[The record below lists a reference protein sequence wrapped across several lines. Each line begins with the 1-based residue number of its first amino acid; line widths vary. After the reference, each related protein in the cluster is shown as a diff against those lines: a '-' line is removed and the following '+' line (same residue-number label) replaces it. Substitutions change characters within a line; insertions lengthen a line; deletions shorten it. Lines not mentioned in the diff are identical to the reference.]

1 MMRMVKMELVV
12 FGQYLKQLSFSILF
26 MAVCFAA
33 GTGSTSAL
41 PGIIFMMGMFSLS
54 NSASNYDERNDWVA
68 FRLAMPVSRKEVV
81 LGRYVFVLAGALSA
95 PLLVGA
101 AALVLSMLGQASML
115 PAVVA
120 RMVRLDADALQVGLF
135 TLAFCSAMGFAIA
148 SVSMPVFFKFGQT
161 KATQWL
167 PFIMM
172 FLGVAPLMIVG
183 FMGEEAMMAVQ
194 QALAFAETPEGL
206 AAFAAGACAFGLVCY
221 AVSCV
226 ISLRIYSARD
236 L

>member
-12 FGQYLKQLSFSILF
+12 FGQYLKQLFFSILF

-41 PGIIFMMGMFSLS
+41 PGIIFMMGIFSLS
-54 NSASNYDERNDWVA
+54 NSASNYDEHNGWAA
-68 FRLAMPVSRKEVV
+68 FRLTMPVSRREVV
-81 LGRYVFVLAGALSA
+81 LGRYLFVLAGALSVS
-95 PLLVGA
+95 LLVAA

-115 PAVVA
+115 PEVVA
-120 RMVRLDADALQVGLF
+120 RVVRLDADAMQVGLF
-135 TLAFCSAMGFAIA
+135 TLAFCSAVGFVIA

-172 FLGVAPLMIVG
+172 FLGVAPFMIVG
-183 FMGEEAMMAVQ
+183 FMGGEAMMAAQ
-194 QALAFAETPEGL
+194 RALAFAETPEGL

>member
-33 GTGSTSAL
+33 GMGSTSAL

-54 NSASNYDERNDWVA
+54 NSASNYDERNDWAA
-68 FRLAMPVSRKEVV
+68 FRLTMPVSRKEVV
-81 LGRYVFVLAGALSA
+81 LGRYLFVLAGALSVS
-95 PLLVGA
+95 LLVGA
-101 AALVLSMLGQASML
+101 AALVLSILGDASVL
-115 PAVVA
+115 PEVVA
-120 RMVRLDADALQVGLF
+120 RMVRLDADALQAGLF
-135 TLAFCSAMGFAIA
+135 TLAFCSAMGFVIA

-172 FLGVAPLMIVG
+172 FLGVAPFMIVG
-183 FMGEEAMMAVQ
+183 FMGEEAMMAAQ
-194 QALAFAETPEGL
+194 RALAFAETPEGL
-206 AAFAAGACAFGLVCY
+206 AAFAAGAFAFGLMCY
-221 AVSCV
+221 AVSCA
-226 ISLRIYSARD
+226 ISLRVYSARD

>member
-12 FGQYLKQLSFSILF
+12 FGQYLKQLFFSILF

-41 PGIIFMMGMFSLS
+41 PGIIFMMGIFSLS
-54 NSASNYDERNDWVA
+54 NSASNYDEHNGWAA
-68 FRLAMPVSRKEVV
+68 FRLTMPVSRREVV
-81 LGRYVFVLAGALSA
+81 LGRYLFVLAGALSES
-95 PLLVGA
+95 LLVAA

-115 PAVVA
+115 PEVVA
-120 RMVRLDADALQVGLF
+120 RVVRLDADAMQVGLF
-135 TLAFCSAMGFAIA
+135 TLAFCSAVGFVIA

-172 FLGVAPLMIVG
+172 FLGVAPFMIVG
-183 FMGEEAMMAVQ
+183 FMGGEAMMAAQ
-194 QALAFAETPEGL
+194 RALAFAETPEGL

-226 ISLRIYSARD
+226 ISLRIYSARA

>member
-12 FGQYLKQLSFSILF
+12 FGQYLKQLFFSILF

-41 PGIIFMMGMFSLS
+41 PGIIFMMGIFSLS
-54 NSASNYDERNDWVA
+54 NSASNYDEHNGWAA
-68 FRLAMPVSRKEVV
+68 FRLTMPVSRREVV
-81 LGRYVFVLAGALSA
+81 LGRYLFVLAGALSES
-95 PLLVGA
+95 LLVAA

-115 PAVVA
+115 PEVVA
-120 RMVRLDADALQVGLF
+120 RVVRLDADAMQVGLF
-135 TLAFCSAMGFAIA
+135 TLAFCSAVGFVIA

-172 FLGVAPLMIVG
+172 FLGVAPFMIVG
-183 FMGEEAMMAVQ
+183 FMGGEAMMAAQ
-194 QALAFAETPEGL
+194 RALAFAETPEGL

>member
-1 MMRMVKMELVV
+1 MMRMAKMELVV

-54 NSASNYDERNDWVA
+54 SSASNYDEHNGWAA
-68 FRLAMPVSRKEVV
+68 FRLTMPVSRREVV
-81 LGRYVFVLAGALSA
+81 LGRYLFVLAGALSVS
-95 PLLVGA
+95 LLVAA

-115 PAVVA
+115 PEVVA
-120 RMVRLDADALQVGLF
+120 RVVRLDADAMQVGLF
-135 TLAFCSAMGFAIA
+135 TLAFCSAVGFVIA

-172 FLGVAPLMIVG
+172 FLGVAPFMIVG
-183 FMGEEAMMAVQ
+183 FMGGEAMMAAQ
-194 QALAFAETPEGL
+194 RAFAFAQTPEGL

>member
-54 NSASNYDERNDWVA
+54 NSASNYDEHNGWA
-68 FRLAMPVSRKEVV
+68 TFRLTMPVSRREVV
-81 LGRYVFVLAGALSA
+81 LGRYLFVLAGALSVS
-95 PLLVGA
+95 LLVAA

-115 PAVVA
+115 PEVVA
-120 RMVRLDADALQVGLF
+120 RVVRLDADAMQVGLF
-135 TLAFCSAMGFAIA
+135 TLAFCSAVGFVIA

-172 FLGVAPLMIVG
+172 FLGVAPFMIVG
-183 FMGEEAMMAVQ
+183 FMGGEAMMAAQ
-194 QALAFAETPEGL
+194 RALAFAETPEGL
-206 AAFAAGACAFGLVCY
+206 AAFVAGACAFGLVCY

>member
-1 MMRMVKMELVV
+1 MMRMIKMELVV
-12 FGQYLKQLSFSILF
+12 FGQYLRQLSFSILF

-33 GTGSTSAL
+33 GMGSTSAL

-54 NSASNYDERNDWVA
+54 NSASNYDERNDWAA
-68 FRLAMPVSRKEVV
+68 FRLTMPVSRREVV
-81 LGRYVFVLAGALSA
+81 LGRYVFVLAGALSVS
-95 PLLVGA
+95 LLVGV
-101 AALVLSMLGQASML
+101 AALVLSMLGQTSML
-115 PAVVA
+115 PEVVA
-120 RMVRLDADALQVGLF
+120 RVVRLDADALQAGLF
-135 TLAFCSAMGFAIA
+135 TLAFCSAMGFVIA

-172 FLGVAPLMIVG
+172 FLGVAPFMIVG
-183 FMGEEAMMAVQ
+183 FMGEEAMMAAQ
-194 QALAFAETPEGL
+194 RALAFAETPEGL
-206 AAFAAGACAFGLVCY
+206 AAFAAGACVFGLVCY
-221 AVSCV
+221 AVSCA

>member
-54 NSASNYDERNDWVA
+54 NSASNYDEHNGWAA
-68 FRLAMPVSRKEVV
+68 FRLTMPVSRREVV
-81 LGRYVFVLAGALSA
+81 LGRYLFVLAGALSVS
-95 PLLVGA
+95 LLVAA

-115 PAVVA
+115 PEVVA
-120 RMVRLDADALQVGLF
+120 RVVRLDADAMQVGLF
-135 TLAFCSAMGFAIA
+135 TLAFCSAVGFVIA

-172 FLGVAPLMIVG
+172 FLGVAPFMIVG
-183 FMGEEAMMAVQ
+183 FMGGEAMMAAQ
-194 QALAFAETPEGL
+194 RALAFAETPEGL

>member
-1 MMRMVKMELVV
+1 M
-12 FGQYLKQLSFSILF
+12 
-26 MAVCFAA
+26 
-33 GTGSTSAL
+33 
-41 PGIIFMMGMFSLS
+41 
-54 NSASNYDERNDWVA
+54 
-68 FRLAMPVSRKEVV
+68 
-81 LGRYVFVLAGALSA
+81 LAGALSES
-95 PLLVGA
+95 LLVAA

-115 PAVVA
+115 PEVVA
-120 RMVRLDADALQVGLF
+120 RVVRLDADAMQAGLF
-135 TLAFCSAMGFAIA
+135 TLAFCSAVGFVIA

-167 PFIMM
+167 PFIML
-172 FLGVAPLMIVG
+172 FLGVAPFMIVG
-183 FMGEEAMMAVQ
+183 FMGGEAMMAAQ
-194 QALAFAETPEGL
+194 RALAFAETPEGL

>member
-12 FGQYLKQLSFSILF
+12 FGQYLKQLFFSILF

-33 GTGSTSAL
+33 GTGNTSAL
-41 PGIIFMMGMFSLS
+41 PGIIFMMGIFSLS
-54 NSASNYDERNDWVA
+54 NSASNYDEHNGWAA
-68 FRLAMPVSRKEVV
+68 FRLTMPVSRREVV
-81 LGRYVFVLAGALSA
+81 LGRYLFVLAGALSES
-95 PLLVGA
+95 LLVAA

-115 PAVVA
+115 PEVVA
-120 RMVRLDADALQVGLF
+120 RVVRLDADAMQVGLF
-135 TLAFCSAMGFAIA
+135 TLAFCSAVGFVIA

-183 FMGEEAMMAVQ
+183 FMGGEAMMAAQ
-194 QALAFAETPEGL
+194 RALAFAQTPEGL

>member
-54 NSASNYDERNDWVA
+54 NSASNYDERNDWAA

-81 LGRYVFVLAGALSA
+81 LGRYLFVLAGALSVS
-95 PLLVGA
+95 LLVGA

-135 TLAFCSAMGFAIA
+135 TLAFCSAMGFVIA

-172 FLGVAPLMIVG
+172 FLGVAPLMVVG

-194 QALAFAETPEGL
+194 QALAFAERPEGL

>member
-1 MMRMVKMELVV
+1 MMRMAKMELVV

-33 GTGSTSAL
+33 GTGNTSAL

-54 NSASNYDERNDWVA
+54 SSASNYDEHNGWAA
-68 FRLAMPVSRKEVV
+68 FRLTMPVSRREVV
-81 LGRYVFVLAGALSA
+81 LGRYLFVLAGALSVS
-95 PLLVGA
+95 LLVAA

-115 PAVVA
+115 PEVVA
-120 RMVRLDADALQVGLF
+120 RVVRLDADAMQAGLF
-135 TLAFCSAMGFAIA
+135 TLAFCSAVGFVIA

-172 FLGVAPLMIVG
+172 FVG
-183 FMGEEAMMAVQ
+183 FMGGEAMMAAQ
-194 QALAFAETPEGL
+194 RAFAFAQTPEGL

-221 AVSCV
+221 VVSCA

>member
-41 PGIIFMMGMFSLS
+41 PGIIFMMGIFSLS
-54 NSASNYDERNDWVA
+54 NSASNYDERNDWAA

-81 LGRYVFVLAGALSA
+81 LGRYVFVLAGALSVS
-95 PLLVGA
+95 LLVGA

-115 PAVVA
+115 PAVIA
-120 RMVRLDADALQVGLF
+120 RAVRLDADALQVGLF
-135 TLAFCSAMGFAIA
+135 TLAFCSAMGFVIA

-172 FLGVAPLMIVG
+172 FWASPR
-183 FMGEEAMMAVQ
+183 
-194 QALAFAETPEGL
+194 
-206 AAFAAGACAFGLVCY
+206 
-221 AVSCV
+221 S
-226 ISLRIYSARD
+226 
-236 L
+236 

>member
-1 MMRMVKMELVV
+1 MRRMVKMELVV
-12 FGQYLKQLSFSILF
+12 FGQYLKQLFFSILF

-41 PGIIFMMGMFSLS
+41 PGIIFMMGIFSLS
-54 NSASNYDERNDWVA
+54 NSASNYDEHNGWAA
-68 FRLAMPVSRKEVV
+68 FRLTMPVSRREVV
-81 LGRYVFVLAGALSA
+81 LGRYLFVLAGALSES
-95 PLLVGA
+95 LLVAA

-115 PAVVA
+115 PEVVA
-120 RMVRLDADALQVGLF
+120 RVVRLDADAMQVGLF
-135 TLAFCSAMGFAIA
+135 TLAFCSAVGFVIA

-172 FLGVAPLMIVG
+172 FLGVAPFMIVG
-183 FMGEEAMMAVQ
+183 FMGGEAMMAAQ
-194 QALAFAETPEGL
+194 RALAFAETPEGL

>member
-12 FGQYLKQLSFSILF
+12 FGQYLKQLFFSILF

-33 GTGSTSAL
+33 GTGNTSAL
-41 PGIIFMMGMFSLS
+41 PGIIFMMGIFSLS
-54 NSASNYDERNDWVA
+54 CSASNYDEHNGWAA
-68 FRLAMPVSRKEVV
+68 FRLTMPVSRREVV
-81 LGRYVFVLAGALSA
+81 LGRYLFVLAGALSES
-95 PLLVGA
+95 LLVAA

-115 PAVVA
+115 PEVVA
-120 RMVRLDADALQVGLF
+120 RVVRLDADAMQVGLF
-135 TLAFCSAMGFAIA
+135 TLAFCSAVGFVIA

-172 FLGVAPLMIVG
+172 FLGVAPFMIVG
-183 FMGEEAMMAVQ
+183 FMGGEAMMAAQ
-194 QALAFAETPEGL
+194 RALAFAETPEGL

>member
-54 NSASNYDERNDWVA
+54 NSASNYDERNDWAA
-68 FRLAMPVSRKEVV
+68 FRLTMPVSRKEVV
-81 LGRYVFVLAGALSA
+81 LGRYLFVLAGALSVS
-95 PLLVGA
+95 LLVGA

-120 RMVRLDADALQVGLF
+120 RVVRLDADALRVGLF
-135 TLAFCSAMGFAIA
+135 TLAFCSAMGFVIA

-172 FLGVAPLMIVG
+172 FLGVAPLVIVG
-183 FMGEEAMMAVQ
+183 FMGEEAMMAHSRRW
-194 QALAFAETPEGL
+194 LFAETPEGL
-206 AAFAAGACAFGLVCY
+206 AAFAAGTCAFGLVCY
-221 AVSCV
+221 AASCAP
-226 ISLRIYSARD
+226 LRIYSARD

>member
-12 FGQYLKQLSFSILF
+12 FGQYLKQLFFSILF

-33 GTGSTSAL
+33 GTGNTSAL

-54 NSASNYDERNDWVA
+54 NSASNYDEHNGWAA
-68 FRLAMPVSRKEVV
+68 FRLTMPVSRREVV
-81 LGRYVFVLAGALSA
+81 LGRYLFVLAGALSES
-95 PLLVGA
+95 LLVAA

-115 PAVVA
+115 PEVVA
-120 RMVRLDADALQVGLF
+120 RVVRLDADAMQVGLF
-135 TLAFCSAMGFAIA
+135 TLAFCSAVGFVIA

-172 FLGVAPLMIVG
+172 FLGVAPFMIVG
-183 FMGEEAMMAVQ
+183 FMGGEAMMAAQ
-194 QALAFAETPEGL
+194 RALAFAETPEGL

>member
-33 GTGSTSAL
+33 GMGSTSAL

-54 NSASNYDERNDWVA
+54 NSASNYDERNDWAA
-68 FRLAMPVSRKEVV
+68 FRLTMPVSRKEVV
-81 LGRYVFVLAGALSA
+81 FGRYLFVLAGALSVS
-95 PLLVGA
+95 LLVGA
-101 AALVLSMLGQASML
+101 AALVLSILGDASVL
-115 PAVVA
+115 PEVVA
-120 RMVRLDADALQVGLF
+120 RVVRLDADALQAGLF
-135 TLAFCSAMGFAIA
+135 TLAFCSAMGFVIT

-172 FLGVAPLMIVG
+172 FLGVAPFMVVG
-183 FMGEEAMMAVQ
+183 FMGEEAMMAAQ
-194 QALAFAETPEGL
+194 RALAFAETPEGL
-206 AAFAAGACAFGLVCY
+206 AAFAAGACAFGLMCY
-221 AVSCV
+221 VVSCA

>member
-54 NSASNYDERNDWVA
+54 NSASNYDERNDWAA
-68 FRLAMPVSRKEVV
+68 FRLTMPVSRKEVV
-81 LGRYVFVLAGALSA
+81 LGRYLFVLAGALSVS
-95 PLLVGA
+95 LLVGA
-101 AALVLSMLGQASML
+101 AALVLSILGDASVL
-115 PAVVA
+115 PEVVA
-120 RMVRLDADALQVGLF
+120 RVVRLDADALQAGLF
-135 TLAFCSAMGFAIA
+135 TLAFCSAMGFVIA

-172 FLGVAPLMIVG
+172 FLGVAPFMVVG
-183 FMGEEAMMAVQ
+183 FMGEEAMMAAQ
-194 QALAFAETPEGL
+194 RALAFAETPEGL
-206 AAFAAGACAFGLVCY
+206 ATFAAGACAFGLMCY
-221 AVSCV
+221 VVSCA

>member
-33 GTGSTSAL
+33 GTGGTSAL

-54 NSASNYDERNDWVA
+54 NSASNYDERNDWAA
-68 FRLAMPVSRKEVV
+68 FRLTMPVSRKEVV
-81 LGRYVFVLAGALSA
+81 LGRYLFVLAGALSVS
-95 PLLVGA
+95 LLVGA
-101 AALVLSMLGQASML
+101 AALVLSILGDASVL
-115 PAVVA
+115 PEVVA
-120 RMVRLDADALQVGLF
+120 RVVRLDADALQAGLF
-135 TLAFCSAMGFAIA
+135 TLAFCSAMGFVIA

-172 FLGVAPLMIVG
+172 FLGVAPFLIVG
-183 FMGEEAMMAVQ
+183 FMGEEAMAAAQ
-194 QALAFAETPEGL
+194 QALSFAETPEGL
-206 AAFAAGACAFGLVCY
+206 AMFAAGALLFGLACY
-221 AVSCV
+221 AVSAL
-226 ISLRIYSARD
+226 ISLRVYKARD

>member
-33 GTGSTSAL
+33 GMGSTSAL

-54 NSASNYDERNDWVA
+54 NSASNYDERNDWAA
-68 FRLAMPVSRKEVV
+68 FRLTMPVSRKEVV
-81 LGRYVFVLAGALSA
+81 LGRYLFVLAGALSVS
-95 PLLVGA
+95 LLVGA
-101 AALVLSMLGQASML
+101 AALVLSILGDASVL
-115 PAVVA
+115 PEVVA
-120 RMVRLDADALQVGLF
+120 RVVRLDADALQAGLF
-135 TLAFCSAMGFAIA
+135 TLAFCSAMGFVIA

-172 FLGVAPLMIVG
+172 FLGVAPFMVVG
-183 FMGEEAMMAVQ
+183 FMGEEAMMAAQ
-194 QALAFAETPEGL
+194 RALAFAETPEGL
-206 AAFAAGACAFGLVCY
+206 AAFAAGACAFDLMCY
-221 AVSCV
+221 AVSCA

>member
-12 FGQYLKQLSFSILF
+12 FGQYLKQLFFSILF

-33 GTGSTSAL
+33 GTGNTSAL
-41 PGIIFMMGMFSLS
+41 PGIIFMMGIFSLS
-54 NSASNYDERNDWVA
+54 NSASNYDEHNGWAA
-68 FRLAMPVSRKEVV
+68 FRLTMPVSRREVV
-81 LGRYVFVLAGALSA
+81 LGRYLFVLAGALSES
-95 PLLVGA
+95 LLVAA

-115 PAVVA
+115 PEVVA
-120 RMVRLDADALQVGLF
+120 RVVRLDADAMQVGLF
-135 TLAFCSAMGFAIA
+135 TLAFCSAVGFVIA

-167 PFIMM
+167 PFIML
-172 FLGVAPLMIVG
+172 FLGVAPFMIVG
-183 FMGEEAMMAVQ
+183 FMGGEAMMAAQ
-194 QALAFAETPEGL
+194 RALAFAETPEGL

>member
-33 GTGSTSAL
+33 GMGSTSAL
-41 PGIIFMMGMFSLS
+41 PGIIFMMGIFSLS
-54 NSASNYDERNDWVA
+54 NSASNYDERNDWAA

-81 LGRYVFVLAGALSA
+81 LGRYVFVLAGALSVS
-95 PLLVGA
+95 LLVGA
-101 AALVLSMLGQASML
+101 AALVLSMLGRASML

-120 RMVRLDADALQVGLF
+120 RVVRLDADALQVGLF

-172 FLGVAPLMIVG
+172 FLGVAPLVIVG
-183 FMGEEAMMAVQ
+183 FMGEEAMMAAQ

-221 AVSCV
+221 AVSCA

>member
-54 NSASNYDERNDWVA
+54 NSASNYDERNDWAA
-68 FRLAMPVSRKEVV
+68 FRLTMPVSRKEVV
-81 LGRYVFVLAGALSA
+81 LGRYLFVLAGALSMS
-95 PLLVGA
+95 LLVGA
-101 AALVLSMLGQASML
+101 AALVLSILGDASVL
-115 PAVVA
+115 PEVVA
-120 RMVRLDADALQVGLF
+120 RVVRLDADALQAGLF
-135 TLAFCSAMGFAIA
+135 TLAFCSAMGFVIA

-172 FLGVAPLMIVG
+172 FLGVAPFMVVG
-183 FMGEEAMMAVQ
+183 FMGEEAMMAAQ
-194 QALAFAETPEGL
+194 RALAFAETPEGL
-206 AAFAAGACAFGLVCY
+206 ATFAAGACAFGLMCY
-221 AVSCV
+221 VVSCA